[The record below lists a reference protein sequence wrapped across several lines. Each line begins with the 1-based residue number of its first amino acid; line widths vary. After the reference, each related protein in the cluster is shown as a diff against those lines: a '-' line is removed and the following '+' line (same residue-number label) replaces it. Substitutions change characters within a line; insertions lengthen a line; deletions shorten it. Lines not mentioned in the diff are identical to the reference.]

1 MVTKDPTTLNTPNID
16 KQVQSRIDQLIGE
29 RKLTLDD
36 IQAWNQSGNSNTSSS
51 SKTIVKIN
59 RATAK
64 TLLEKARIDNQYLPG
79 ITEEDITEFI
89 KKWDAAY
96 KEQTPSSSASSS
108 HTEVPAT
115 GTNGTTVNKDSDTVV
130 KKASALDPVVFASDF
145 VWSKVDFGNESNL
158 GGRALGFIQQI
169 RDFLNDNNIVGFSPI
184 EIQTSAR
191 NLTMGKST
199 LADFAAKMQQR
210 VLEANPQFA
219 QRLKDNPGATVRSL
233 AQPYISMMAEYL
245 ELDENSIKLSDAL
258 LDKAL
263 RPDGTAGAVP
273 MMSLPDFQRALRSDP
288 RRQYTIKAN
297 EEARQSATSFA
308 SALGFG
314 VSG

>member
-1 MVTKDPTTLNTPNID
+1 MTTPDPTKPNTPNTDAQAQALFD
-16 KQVQSRIDQLIGE
+16 KYIGN
-29 RKLTLDD
+29 
-36 IQAWNQSGNSNTSSS
+36 INAFNNPGGNSKGTDS

-64 TLLEKARIDNQYLPG
+64 TLLEKARLDNQYLPG

-96 KEQTPSSSASSS
+96 AAQTPSTSTSST
-108 HTEVPAT
+108 HTTTPGE
-115 GTNGTTVNKDSDTVV
+115 GENGVTANKDSSTIV
-130 KKASALDPVVFASDF
+130 KQASALDPVNFASDF
-145 VWSKVDFGNESNL
+145 IWTKVDFGNESNL
-158 GGRALGFIQQI
+158 GGKALGFLQQI
-169 RDFLNDNNIVGFSPI
+169 RNFLLDNNITGFSNV
-184 EIQTSAR
+184 EVQNSAR
-191 NLTMGKST
+191 NLTMGKVT
-199 LADFAAKMQQR
+199 FADFTAKMQQR

-219 QRLKDNPGATVRSL
+219 QRLKDNPGASIRSL

-263 RPDGTAGAVP
+263 RPDGTAGTLP
-273 MMSLPDFQRALRSDP
+273 MMSLPDFQRSLRSDP

-297 EEARQSATSFA
+297 EEARQSATSLS

-314 VSG
+314 V